1 MVTSFD
7 ADKFLR
13 HIRHNWYLTP
23 MICGVAVIIAAGVS
37 LLMPRKYT
45 ATARILIEPPAGS
58 DQRTFVAVSPI
69 YLESLK
75 TYEHLASGDSLFL
88 RALEQFH
95 LRGHGDTRAVES
107 WKRSVLRVE
116 IPRNTKVLE
125 ISATLADPKMAQA
138 LAFYLAGETVKL
150 SREVSRRS
158 GEELAAE
165 AETQFQDARKHLER
179 AEAAWSSN
187 EERQPV
193 EGLEERVGSAA
204 ALRDEAA
211 RNLMA
216 AEMLLAEDAERQ
228 KLIAAAPG
236 SRSELEG
243 VHAELQL
250 TQARASMLRERMSAL
265 DRETSRLQAILA
277 ERNAR
282 REALLTQRKAAEA
295 ASTAAEAHLREVRG
309 AVGYT
314 GERLNIV
321 DPGIVPERPS
331 SPNTPLNVIA
341 AFLLGLI
348 ASLLYTLLGFSMRRE
363 LREVRRYRVAQDV

>member
-7 ADKFLR
+7 ADEFLR
-13 HIRHNWYLTP
+13 HIRRNWVVTP
-23 MICGVAVIIAAGVS
+23 IICGVAVIIAAGVS
-37 LLMPRKYT
+37 LLLPRNYT

-95 LRGHGDTRAVES
+95 LRGHGDTRPVES

-125 ISATLADPKMAQA
+125 ISATLPDPKTAQA
-138 LAFYLAGETVKL
+138 LALYLAGETVKL

-158 GEELAAE
+158 GEELAAD
-165 AETQFQDARKHLER
+165 AETQVRDASAHLER
-179 AEAAWSSN
+179 AEAAWSGN
-187 EERQPV
+187 EKRQPV

-211 RNLMA
+211 RGLMD

-228 KLIAAAPG
+228 KPIAAAPG
-236 SRSELEG
+236 SRSEVEG
-243 VHAELQL
+243 IHTELRL
-250 TQARASMLRERMSAL
+250 TRARASLLRERMSAL
-265 DRETSRLQAILA
+265 DRETSRLQAVLA
-277 ERNAR
+277 ERQAR
-282 REALLTQRKAAEA
+282 SDALLTQRKAAETALA
-295 ASTAAEAHLREVRG
+295 ATEAHLREVRG

-314 GERLNIV
+314 GERLNII

-331 SPNTPLNVIA
+331 SPNTPLNVVA
-341 AFLLGLI
+341 ALLLGLI
-348 ASLLYTLLGFSMRRE
+348 ASLLYTLLEFGMRRGP
-363 LREVRRYRVAQDV
+363 REVRRYRVAQDV